1 MVMES
6 AFYSTLQISLMAII
20 ERVPTGVVGL
30 DRMLRGGLPRG
41 RTILLLGGPGSG
53 KTILSVQFL
62 YRGIYDHGENGVYV
76 SLDESRGHLYR
87 EMEAFGWR
95 LEDAE
100 REGRFLFID
109 AHPRRMR
116 FNVERL
122 KSRIRDA
129 VDEVSARRIVIDPL
143 TSLTLVYP
151 DVVRRREVILE
162 LFSLLDGL
170 GSTNIATLELRARGL
185 ERGVQLEE
193 YLAHGVIIL
202 QRIRADRGLVKTI
215 EVEKMRGVDHDDQ
228 PRPYRITDRGLE
240 VYAEEQV
247 F

>member
-1 MVMES
+1 MMTS
-6 AFYSTLQISLMAII
+6 I
-20 ERVPTGVVGL
+20 ERVPTGVDGL
-30 DRMLRGGLPRG
+30 DRMLRGGFPRG
-41 RTILLLGGPGSG
+41 RTVLLLGGPGSG
-53 KTILSVQFL
+53 KTILTVQFL
-62 YRGIYDHGENGVYV
+62 YRGIYEYGENGVYV

-100 REGRFLFID
+100 REGRFIFID
-109 AHPRRMR
+109 AHPRRVR
-116 FNVERL
+116 FDIGRL
-122 KSRIRDA
+122 KSRIEDA
-129 VDEVSARRIVIDPL
+129 VEEISAGRVVIDPL
-143 TSLTLVYP
+143 TSLTLIYP

-162 LFSLLDGL
+162 LFSLLEGL

-202 QRIRADRGLVKTI
+202 QRVRADRGLVKTI
-215 EVEKMRGVDHDDQ
+215 EVEKMRGIDHDDQ
-228 PRPYRITDRGLE
+228 PRPYRITGRGLE

>member
-1 MVMES
+1 M
-6 AFYSTLQISLMAII
+6 MAII
-20 ERVPTGVVGL
+20 ERVSTGVDGL
-30 DRMLRGGLPRG
+30 DRMLSGGLPRG

-62 YRGIYDHGENGVYV
+62 YRGIYEYGENGVYV
-76 SLDESRGHLYR
+76 SLDESRGYLYR

-100 REGRFLFID
+100 RERRFLFID

-116 FNVERL
+116 FDIGRL
-122 KSRIRDA
+122 KSRIEDA
-129 VDEVSARRIVIDPL
+129 VEEISAGRVVIDPL
-143 TSLTLVYP
+143 TSLTLIYP

-162 LFSLLDGL
+162 LFSLLEGL

-202 QRIRADRGLVKTI
+202 QRVKADRRLVKTI
-215 EVEKMRGVDHDDQ
+215 EVEKMRGIDHDDQ
-228 PRPYRITDRGLE
+228 LRPYRITGRGLE

>member
-1 MVMES
+1 M
-6 AFYSTLQISLMAII
+6 MAII
-20 ERVPTGVVGL
+20 ERVPTGVDGL

-62 YRGIYDHGENGVYV
+62 YRGIYDYGENGVYV

-100 REGRFLFID
+100 REGRFIFID
-109 AHPRRMR
+109 AHPRRVR
-116 FNVERL
+116 FDMGRL
-122 KSRIRDA
+122 KSRIEDA
-129 VDEVSARRIVIDPL
+129 VEEISAGRVVIDPL
-143 TSLTLVYP
+143 TSLTLIYP

-162 LFSLLDGL
+162 LFSLLEGL
-170 GSTNIATLELRARGL
+170 GTTNIATLELRARGL

-202 QRIRADRGLVKTI
+202 QRVKADRGLVKTM
-215 EVEKMRGVDHDDQ
+215 EVEKMRGIDHDDQ
-228 PRPYRITDRGLE
+228 PRPYRITGRGLE